1 MANHKS
7 ALKRARQNEDH
18 QNRNKSVKSRVRSA
32 VRTICDI
39 TAAPSDQDMEIRLKM
54 AQSIVDKAAS
64 KGCIHRNTAAR
75 RVSRL
80 ARMVNA
86 AEK

>member
-7 ALKRARQNEDH
+7 ALKRARQNENH
-18 QNRNKSVKSRVRSA
+18 RTRNKSIRSKVRSA

-39 TAAPSDQDMEIRLKM
+39 TASPSDQDMDMPLKA
-54 AQSIVDKAAS
+54 AQSVVDKAAA

-86 AEK
+86 AAK